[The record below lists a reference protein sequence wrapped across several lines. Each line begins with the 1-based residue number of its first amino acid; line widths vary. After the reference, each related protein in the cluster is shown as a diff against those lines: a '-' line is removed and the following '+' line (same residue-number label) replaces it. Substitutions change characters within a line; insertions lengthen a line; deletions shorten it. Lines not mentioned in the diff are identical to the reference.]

1 MDSPTG
7 FDLSG
12 RTAFVTGASS
22 GLGEHFAKLLA
33 GHGARVVLA
42 ARRADRLEAVAA
54 AIAATG
60 GQALAVALDV
70 TDPASVAESV
80 TEAERTWG
88 PIHVLVNNS
97 GIVQA
102 KKAIDLEVADWD
114 RMMDTNLKGAWL
126 VATEVARHMR
136 RLGHGGSIVNL
147 ASIMAL
153 RVQKEVMHY
162 CVSKAGIVQMTKGM
176 AEEFARFGIR
186 VNAIAPGYIETDPT
200 RPYLQ
205 SEPGQAMI
213 RRIPM
218 RRPGN
223 PGDLD
228 GALLL
233 LASDAGRYITGV
245 CLPVDGGH
253 TLSLSL

>member
-1 MDSPTG
+1 MTASPR
-7 FDLSG
+7 FDLND
-12 RTAFVTGASS
+12 RTALVTGASS
-22 GLGEHFAKLLA
+22 GLGAHFAALLA
-33 GHGARVVLA
+33 RHGARVVLA
-42 ARRADRLEAVAA
+42 ARRTERLRAVAGT
-54 AIAATG
+54 IAAAG
-60 GQALAVALDV
+60 GEALPVALDV
-70 TDPASVAESV
+70 TDPASVAAAV
-80 TEAERTWG
+80 AEAEQAAG
-88 PIHVLVNNS
+88 PIHILVNNS
-97 GIVQA
+97 GVVQA
-102 KKAIDLEVADWD
+102 KKAIDLEAADWD
-114 RMMDTNLKGAWL
+114 AMMDTNLKGAWL
-126 VATEVARHMR
+126 VATEIARHMR

-162 CVSKAGIVQMTKGM
+162 CVSKAGLVQLTKGM

-200 RPYLQ
+200 RDYLH
-205 SEPGQAMI
+205 SEPGRAMI

-223 PGDLD
+223 PDDLD

-233 LASDAGRYITGV
+233 LASDAGRYITGA